1 MNPVDLILF
10 VVILL
15 FLVQVVANR
24 MSIRE
29 PATAIPKD
37 FLPSVSVVIPARN
50 EGRTIGACI
59 RSVLA
64 QSFEQYE
71 IIVVDDGS
79 TDNTAQVVSDI
90 ALTEPSVKL
99 IKSREL
105 PPHWFG
111 KPYAQYQALQHA
123 RGKYLLF
130 LDADVILTR
139 RALAMFLSAAK
150 QRGTGIISML
160 PFLSTDNFWEN
171 LVTPFIY
178 FHLYLFFPSYA
189 MNWPW
194 EPLVAHAHNRCFM
207 MERNAY
213 KKIGGHSRASETVR
227 EAQVMAREAKTRGE
241 KIALLSGES
250 LCRVRPYGP
259 PPELWE
265 GLIRHHITT
274 ASRSA
279 VLSVSFTVFYFIL
292 FILPWLQIVSYL
304 LGDTYTLFGLMVP
317 IVNVLLGIILYI
329 TAAGRYGLTLGRALL
344 VPLGATAWIVT
355 IFRAIGRISGTGT
368 IQWKGRTIK
377 P

>member
-10 VVILL
+10 VVMML

-29 PATAIPKD
+29 PTAAIPKD

-64 QSFEQYE
+64 QSFEKFE

-79 TDNTAQVVSDI
+79 TDNTAQVVSGI

-111 KPYAQYQALQHA
+111 KTYAQYQALQHA
-123 RGKYLLF
+123 KGKYLLF

-139 RALAMFLSAAK
+139 KALSMFLAAAK
-150 QRGTGIISML
+150 QRGSGIISML
-160 PFLSTDNFWEN
+160 PALVTDNFWEN

-178 FHLYLFFPSYA
+178 FHLYLLFPAYA

-207 MERNAY
+207 MERNSY
-213 KKIGGHSRASETVR
+213 KKIGGHSRASETIR
-227 EAQVMAREAKTRGE
+227 EAQVMAQEVKTKGG

-259 PPELWE
+259 PPDLWE

-279 VLSVSFTVFYFIL
+279 VLSISFAVLYFVL
-292 FILPWLQIVSYL
+292 FVLPWLQLVSYL
-304 LGDTYTLFGLMVP
+304 LGDTHTLFGVMVP
-317 IVNVLLGIILYI
+317 IANVLLGIVLYI
-329 TAAGRYGLTLGRALL
+329 AATGRYGLTLGRALL
-344 VPLGATAWIVT
+344 VPLGALAWIVT
-355 IFRAIGRISGTGT
+355 IFRAIGKVSGTGS